1 VAAGATGHLASSR
14 LCEVPIQNTAII
26 VRRLFWSL
34 LLAVS
39 LVPFCEPAFC
49 ADAGPLVIK
58 VPPGFEGPT
67 REDADGGVT
76 LAWIERQPVAG
87 GGTLLQVSAI
97 DVGASL
103 DGITQAQ
110 RVEGANHY
118 LLEFVRGV
126 GHSLE
131 HFEFGEFE
139 QLSLAG
145 LPAARVRW
153 TASSAGQATIGVIY
167 CVLVGHSVVSLQTRD
182 AGTAITPAMYS
193 AIGAI
198 EGVRVR

>member
-1 VAAGATGHLASSR
+1 VCRLVA
-14 LCEVPIQNTAII
+14 
-26 VRRLFWSL
+26 SL

-39 LVPFCEPAFC
+39 LVLSCEPSFC
-49 ADAGPLVIK
+49 ADAGPLVIA

-67 REDADGGVT
+67 RDDGNGGVT
-76 LAWIERQPVAG
+76 VAWIERQPVPG

-97 DVGASL
+97 DVGTSL
-103 DGITQAQ
+103 DGITHAQ

-118 LLEFVRGV
+118 LLEFVRGI

-131 HFEFGEFE
+131 NFEFGEFA
-139 QLSLAG
+139 QVSLAG
-145 LPAARVRW
+145 LPAARVQW
-153 TASSAGQATIGVIY
+153 TAATSGHAAVGVIY

-182 AGTAITPAMYS
+182 TGTELTPAMYS
-193 AIGAI
+193 AMSAI

>member
-1 VAAGATGHLASSR
+1 MIS
-14 LCEVPIQNTAII
+14 
-26 VRRLFWSL
+26 
-34 LLAVS
+34 
-39 LVPFCEPAFC
+39 
-49 ADAGPLVIK
+49 

-67 REDADGGVT
+67 REDANGGVT
-76 LAWIERQPVAG
+76 LAWIERQPVPG

-97 DVGASL
+97 DVGPSL

-131 HFEFGEFE
+131 NFEFGEFE
-139 QLSLAG
+139 QVSLAG
-145 LPAARVRW
+145 LPAARVHW
-153 TASSAGQATIGVIY
+153 SAAASGQAAVGIIY
-167 CVLVGHSVVSLQTRD
+167 CVLVGHSVVSLETRD
-182 AGTAITPAMYS
+182 TGTQITPAMYS
-193 AIGAI
+193 AMSAI